1 VADTERAS
9 LRQLLVSGYDDLKR
23 RLTRRFGSSDEATE
37 VLHETWLRVGQLAE
51 TAAIQ
56 RPDSYLYRMALNV
69 AVDRHRASSRW
80 FDKAE
85 LQALLHA
92 DDDQLDP
99 ERVIAMRSEIAALE
113 RRLAQLPARRRAIF
127 LASLVEELPYREIAI
142 RFGMSLRSVER
153 EMSLAFDQSGE
164 PLDARLESRSGRRR
178 SAADSDVV
186 RIGTA
191 RGGAVD
197 DHGE

>member
-1 VADTERAS
+1 MAEIGRAS

-37 VLHETWLRVGQLAE
+37 VLHETWLRLGQFNE
-51 TAAIQ
+51 PVTIQ
-56 RPDSYLYRMALNV
+56 RPHSYLYRMALNV

-80 FDKAE
+80 SDKAE

-113 RRLAQLPARRRAIF
+113 RRLAQLPTRRRAIF
-127 LASLVEELPYREIAI
+127 LASLVEELPYREIAA

-153 EMSLAFDQSGE
+153 EMSLAFDQSGRLLE
-164 PLDARLESRSGRRR
+164 TPLVKRRP
-178 SAADSDVV
+178 AAEDNVV
-186 RIGTA
+186 RIGAA
-191 RGGAVD
+191 RDGAVD
-197 DHGE
+197 DHDD